1 MAQLPRPMFLRPKG
15 GVEVKERQD
24 AKLPRSLDDLKLP
37 TVEEAEAA
45 VRRGQKLVVERTK
58 QRQGKLLNA
67 DRQMDTTRI
76 TI

>member
-1 MAQLPRPMFLRPKG
+1 MARLPRPMFLRPKG

-24 AKLPRSLDDLKLP
+24 AQRPRVLNDLQLP
-37 TVEEAEAA
+37 TIEEAEAA
-45 VRRGQKLVVERTK
+45 VRQGEQLVAEQAK
-58 QRQGKLLNA
+58 QRQGKLLSA